1 MKTINVENIKYIRA
15 KRYVIMMGILV
26 FLSCFV
32 MFNSIRSN
40 KTLNNLNLTEI
51 NGTVETFI
59 IEENLYKIE
68 LKNDSNYIYVEANIE
83 VNTTIQTLKDNLKI
97 SDVLNLKIDIE
108 NKNIYIAEINN
119 NTLYDLIESSKSS
132 NRSMILFYGF
142 ILLFSLVYMVLN
154 IITLIK
160 TPRYKEI
167 SKIEHIL
174 TTSNVI
180 TNAML
185 HTNSKTKQLERM
197 NKVINYCLFASLVV
211 VFIFTLLLKAAI
223 KNQSLVLG
231 IMVVIIALI
240 ITLVVILKP
249 KFYSKHLDVYVN
261 DYLDYLKNGNEKE
274 NEATIFFKKEG
285 FKVQDNEKV
294 YFFDYHEL
302 SFYTVAVY
310 SKSNA
315 PVNIFICSS
324 LPEKEEYKDIQDFII
339 PLTFEIYSDIIQ
351 NGIYIE
357 GLEELIKNLLT
368 ETEHQIKNIKD
379 VFLMIEYKNM

>member
-1 MKTINVENIKYIRA
+1 MKTINVENIKHIRA

-26 FLSCFV
+26 LLSCFV

-51 NGTVETFI
+51 NGIVETFI

-83 VNTTIQTLKDNLKI
+83 VNTTIQTLKDNLKV

-142 ILLFSLVYMVLN
+142 ILLFSIVYIVLN

-357 GLEELIKNLLT
+357 GLEELIKNLLN

-379 VFLMIEYKNM
+379 VFLMKEYKNM